1 MREAARQIDEKKVWA
16 QRSPAFA
23 GAGSTHGDAA
33 PVFEAT
39 EHDLDFMALFIQDFI
54 VVDRDFSV
62 LFAGDTG
69 NDPFLHQSRTE
80 PIRIIPPIGQELPR
94 AGQRRQQ
101 QGGALVITHL
111 TFG

>member
-1 MREAARQIDEKKVWA
+1 MGAAIV
-16 QRSPAFA
+16 P
-23 GAGSTHGDAA
+23 HGDAA

-39 EHDLDFMALFIQDFI
+39 EHDLDFMALFIQGFI
-54 VVDRDFSV
+54 VVDRDFAV
-62 LFAGDTG
+62 LFTRNAGR
-69 NDPFLHQSRTE
+69 DPLLHQSHPE
-80 PIRIIPPIGQELPR
+80 PVGIIPPIGQELPR